1 MKQNEKTDAQLK
13 AEVTKVLTKTY
24 FLSPEEMGFNCL
36 RLADFG
42 FIPRQKFAIFAKD
55 EAVAEAYVKVQSF
68 MHLVWQSAIIVMPT
82 AALGLVFAFWQLVAG
97 NLVLT
102 IVLCVILF
110 VAFVIYLT
118 GYFKYKPLEKKYLD
132 DEGHLQV
139 LTFYLDRKGQWQAG
153 VCDPRYVARHIA
165 VDED

>member
-13 AEVTKVLTKTY
+13 AEVTGVLTKNY

-36 RLADFG
+36 KLADFG

-68 MHLVWQSAIIVMPT
+68 MHLVWQSAIIVLLM
-82 AALGLVFAFWQLVAG
+82 AAFGLVFAFWQLVNG
-97 NLVLT
+97 NLVPI

-118 GYFKYKPLEKKYLD
+118 GYFKCKPLEKKYRD

-139 LTFYLDRKGQWQAG
+139 LTFYLDRKGQWEAG
-153 VCDPRYVARHIA
+153 VRDTRYVARHIT